1 MIMDGMKKVLTTCP
15 YCGCGCRFYLDVM
28 DGDVI
33 GVTPTTYSISKGRLC
48 VKGWNAHEFIHSTD
62 RLRKPLIKKDDEFVE
77 STWEE
82 ALDFVAKRLKD
93 IKEEYGSDSLAVLS
107 SAKCTNEE
115 NFLMM
120 KFARAVLGTNNID
133 HCARLCHA
141 PTVVGLTKAFGGGTM
156 TNSIDE
162 ITRADVILVIGSN
175 TTETHPLVGSEM
187 IKAVENGSKLI
198 VVDPR
203 ITPLAKLA
211 KIHLR
216 VRLGSDVALLN
227 GMMNVI
233 INEGLEEK
241 KFIEE
246 KTEGFEEL
254 HKTVEKY
261 TPEKVEEI
269 SGIRAYDLKSAA
281 RMYAKAERGM
291 IIYCLGITQ
300 HVTGT
305 DNVLSLANL
314 ALLTGNVGKE
324 GTGVNA
330 LRGQNN
336 VQGACDMGALP
347 DVYTGYQPVTDDK
360 VRKKFE
366 RAWKVP
372 LPRDVGL
379 TVVEMMDAA
388 ADGKIKGMYIS
399 GENPMLSDP
408 DINHVRNALEKL
420 DILIVQDIFLTET
433 AELADVVLPG
443 CSYAEKNGT
452 FTNTERRVQL
462 VRKAIYPICSKEE
475 WKIVCELANRFGYE
489 MNYESPR
496 QIMEELSKLTPIYG
510 GISHERLEDGGLQ
523 WPCPAK
529 DHPGTKY
536 LYENGFSRPG
546 EKGKFHAIEYIFPD
560 EIPDEEYPFL
570 LTTGRVSAHCNTGTM
585 TRRSGTLNREFPKG
599 FAEINPADAKEI
611 GVLKGQKVKVSTRRG
626 EIIINAM
633 ITDELPEKT
642 LFIPFHFSEEVTN
655 VLTNPAIDPISNI
668 PEFKVCA
675 ANIER
680 INDVGD
686 R

>member
-1 MIMDGMKKVLTTCP
+1 MKKVLTTCP
-15 YCGCGCRFYLDVM
+15 YCGCGCNFYLDVVA
-28 DGDVI
+28 GEVV
-33 GVTPTTYSISKGRLC
+33 GVTPTACAINKGRLC
-48 VKGWNAHEFIHSTD
+48 VKGWNAHEFIHNTE
-62 RLRKPLIKKDDEFVE
+62 RLKKPLIKKDDEFVE

-82 ALDFVAKRLKD
+82 ALDLVAKRLKD
-93 IKEEYGSDSLAVLS
+93 IKKEYGGNDLAVLS

-133 HCARLCHA
+133 NCARLCHA
-141 PTVVGLTKAFGGGTM
+141 PTVAGLMMAFGGGVM

-162 ITRADVILVIGSN
+162 VTRADVILVIGSN
-175 TTETHPLVGSEM
+175 TTETHPLAGSEI

-203 ITPLAKLA
+203 EIPLARFA

-216 VRLGSDVALLN
+216 SRLGSNVALLN

-241 KFIEE
+241 EFIEE
-246 KTEGFEEL
+246 RTECFKEL
-254 HKTVEKY
+254 RKTVEKY
-261 TPEKVEEI
+261 TPERIEEI
-269 SGIRAYDLKSAA
+269 SGVRAYDLKSAA
-281 RMYAKAERGM
+281 RMYAKAKRGM
-291 IIYCLGITQ
+291 ILYCLGITQ
-300 HVTGT
+300 HVVGT

-324 GTGVNA
+324 GTGVNP

-347 DVYTGYQPVTDDK
+347 DVYTGYQPVINDK
-360 VRKKFE
+360 IRKKIE
-366 RAWKVP
+366 RAWKAP
-372 LPRDVGL
+372 LPKDAGL
-379 TVVEMMDAA
+379 TVIEMMDAA
-388 ADGKIKGMYIS
+388 ANGKIRGMYIS
-399 GENPMLSDP
+399 GENPMLSNP
-408 DINHVRNALEKL
+408 DINHVRDALEKL
-420 DILIVQDIFLTET
+420 DILVVQDIFLTET

-462 VRKAIYPICSKEE
+462 VRKAIDPICGKEE
-475 WKIVCELANRFGYE
+475 WKIVCEVANRFGHK
-489 MNYESPR
+489 MNYGSPKE
-496 QIMEELSKLTPIYG
+496 IMEEISSLTPIYG
-510 GISHERLEDGGLQ
+510 GISHERLENGGLQ
-523 WPCPAK
+523 WPCPTK

-536 LYENGFSRPG
+536 LYENGFSRG
-546 EKGKFHAIEYIFPD
+546 KGKFHAIEYISSD
-560 EIPDEEYPFL
+560 EMPDEEYPFL
-570 LTTGRVSAHCNTGTM
+570 LTTGRVSVHCNTGTM
-585 TRRSGTLNREFPKG
+585 TRRSGTLNREVPKG
-599 FAEINPADAKEI
+599 FGEINPVDAKEI

-626 EIIINAM
+626 KIIINAM
-633 ITDELPEKT
+633 ITDEVPEKT

-655 VLTNPAIDPISNI
+655 VLTNPELDPISKI

-680 INDVGD
+680 VDDVED

>member
-1 MIMDGMKKVLTTCP
+1 
-15 YCGCGCRFYLDVM
+15 
-28 DGDVI
+28 
-33 GVTPTTYSISKGRLC
+33 
-48 VKGWNAHEFIHSTD
+48 
-62 RLRKPLIKKDDEFVE
+62 
-77 STWEE
+77 
-82 ALDFVAKRLKD
+82 
-93 IKEEYGSDSLAVLS
+93 
-107 SAKCTNEE
+107 
-115 NFLMM
+115 
-120 KFARAVLGTNNID
+120 
-133 HCARLCHA
+133 
-141 PTVVGLTKAFGGGTM
+141 
-156 TNSIDE
+156 
-162 ITRADVILVIGSN
+162 
-175 TTETHPLVGSEM
+175 
-187 IKAVENGSKLI
+187 
-198 VVDPR
+198 
-203 ITPLAKLA
+203 
-211 KIHLR
+211 
-216 VRLGSDVALLN
+216 
-227 GMMNVI
+227 MMNVI